1 MWRFWQQ
8 TGRLEE
14 ATEFAETVLR
24 LPGSDAPTPARIAFF
39 DAAGGIAYWHGRPGD
54 ATRHYA
60 EQLRLARE
68 IGDVTAE
75 ADAAWNLSFERYI
88 AEDIPGATD
97 LFERARA
104 LYEELGDER
113 GAARAGWSAV
123 TVQAGDHPNAGSG
136 PKLLELLDRFERL
149 GDTWYA
155 GQTMMSLAWVEFAGG
170 DVPAASRWFIRA
182 FSMAHALRDVT
193 STTIAIPL
201 AALLATLAE
210 RPEDAAVLLGAHD
223 HLQELYGVRAPMGLR
238 QLLGP
243 HDPVVNA
250 RAALGDEAY
259 EATFARG
266 RQMTLDQAVALAVQV
281 QEETWGP
288 G

>member
-1 MWRFWQQ
+1 
-8 TGRLEE
+8 
-14 ATEFAETVLR
+14 
-24 LPGSDAPTPARIAFF
+24 
-39 DAAGGIAYWHGRPGD
+39 
-54 ATRHYA
+54 
-60 EQLRLARE
+60 
-68 IGDVTAE
+68 
-75 ADAAWNLSFERYI
+75 
-88 AEDIPGATD
+88 
-97 LFERARA
+97 
-104 LYEELGDER
+104 
-113 GAARAGWSAV
+113 V

-250 RAALGDEAY
+250 RAALGDEEY